1 MIIKVAIISELQTF
15 LRSEAGRRT
24 AIGAAI
30 GGAAGAISRKDNR
43 THGATVGATLGGLAG
58 LASHETG
65 LTDKVMDGIKN
76 FNWSKAKP

>member
-1 MIIKVAIISELQTF
+1 VIIKLALLEEVQAF

-30 GGAAGAISRKDNR
+30 GGVIGALSRKDNR

-58 LASHETG
+58 LAAHETG
-65 LTDKVMDGIKN
+65 LTDNIVSKVKN
-76 FNWSKAKP
+76 FKL